1 MTYAPLTP
9 EWVRAACV
17 ELAKKAGKFNV
28 THSCVTATWD
38 DGTRKVEVTL
48 TDDGPTRAL
57 QSQSFYFDIDALQ
70 KTPTE
75 MITYLEQTFP
85 KYFQVDANT
94 TKARLDA
101 LYADFVELE
110 KTIIDQLDGI
120 HMSLNKLILEYKTR
134 G

>member
-1 MTYAPLTP
+1 MTYSPLTP
-9 EWVRAACV
+9 EC
-17 ELAKKAGKFNV
+17 
-28 THSCVTATWD
+28 
-38 DGTRKVEVTL
+38 
-48 TDDGPTRAL
+48 
-57 QSQSFYFDIDALQ
+57 
-70 KTPTE
+70 
-75 MITYLEQTFP
+75 
-85 KYFQVDANT
+85 QVDANT